1 MHEVGIMHNI
11 LDHAIERA
19 KHEGAQHINHVHMR
33 VGEESGVEQDALALA
48 FEVAK
53 KGTIAENAQLEVE
66 YLPVLCYCNNCNLD
80 FHPTDL
86 LYECPDCK
94 QPYCEVKQGKE
105 FDLAYLDV
113 S

>member
-19 KHEGAQHINHVHMR
+19 KQEGAQHINHVHLR
-33 VGEESGVEQDALALA
+33 VGEESGVEQDSLALA

-66 YLPVLCYCNNCNLD
+66 SLPVLCYCNTNA
-80 FHPTDL
+80 PTANSL
-86 LYECPDCK
+86 TAKSGRAKSLI
-94 QPYCEVKQGKE
+94 
-105 FDLAYLDV
+105 
-113 S
+113 

>member
-11 LDHAIERA
+11 LDRAIERA
-19 KHEGAQHINHVHMR
+19 KQEGAQHIDRVHMR
-33 VGEESGVEQDALALA
+33 VGDESGVEDGSLSLA

-66 YLPVLCYCNNCNLD
+66 HLPVLCYCNNCNLE
-80 FHPTDL
+80 FTPRDL

-94 QPYCEVKQGKE
+94 QPYCEVRQGKE
-105 FDLAYLDV
+105 LDLAYLDV